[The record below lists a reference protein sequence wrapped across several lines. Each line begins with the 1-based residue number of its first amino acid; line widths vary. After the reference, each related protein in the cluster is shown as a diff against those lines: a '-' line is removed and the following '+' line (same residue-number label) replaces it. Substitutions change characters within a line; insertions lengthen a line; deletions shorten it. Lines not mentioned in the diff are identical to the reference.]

1 MFESIWKKILRRRGM
16 SLLAIPALFLWIAS
30 LFYRIG
36 LAIIKATR
44 GKAVKVEIPVISIGN
59 LSVGGT
65 GKTPIIATLAE
76 FLLEEGVKV
85 GIVSSAYGRKNQI
98 SFVKEAR
105 RVAEMSVDDTGDEV
119 KMLAE
124 LLPQAI
130 ISVDKS
136 KSQAAL
142 NAQASDYDLDM
153 LLVDDGF
160 QHLSLDREVDIVTY
174 DGAIKA
180 RDLKLF
186 PYGVLREPLSSL
198 KRVEVIIITR
208 ANFTRDIGTLR
219 VRLKKIA
226 PQAKIYTANF
236 KPKEIIGHERKLP
249 VKYLEDKAVFAFAG
263 IGNFR
268 TFEKQVRTLTSNLDF
283 ALEFSDH
290 QRYTA
295 REIDK
300 IRDEATRYGSD
311 LLLTTAKDWVKIR
324 DFDFGREIYYLA
336 LEIDLD
342 PGEEKL
348 VKYLQSFIKP
358 GEKLN

>member
-1 MFESIWKKILRRRGM
+1 M
-16 SLLAIPALFLWIAS
+16 SPLIIPAFVLWIVS

-36 LAIIKATR
+36 LALAKATR
-44 GKAVKVEIPVISIGN
+44 GKVVKVNIPVISIGN

-76 FLLEEGVKV
+76 FLLEEGLKV

-136 KSQAAL
+136 KSEAAL
-142 NAQASDYDLDM
+142 NAQNSDYKLDL

-160 QHLSLDREVDIVTY
+160 QHFRLDREVDIVTY

-198 KRVEVIIITR
+198 KRADVIIITR
-208 ANFTRDIGTLR
+208 ANFARDIGTLSK
-219 VRLKKIA
+219 RLKKLA
-226 PQAKIYTANF
+226 PEAKIYTANF
-236 KPKEIIGHERKLP
+236 KPKEIIGLKRKLP

-268 TFEKQVRTLTSNLDF
+268 AFERQLRTLTSNLDF

-290 QRYTA
+290 QRYTD
-295 REIDK
+295 REIDRIK
-300 IRDEATRYGSD
+300 ESADRCGSD

-324 DFDFGREIYYLA
+324 DFDFGREIYYLTQ
-336 LEIDLD
+336 EIDLD

-348 VKYLQSFIKP
+348 VKYLLSFIKP

>member
-1 MFESIWKKILRRRGM
+1 M
-16 SLLAIPALFLWIAS
+16 SPLIIPAFVLWIVS

-36 LAIIKATR
+36 LALTKATR
-44 GKAVKVEIPVISIGN
+44 GKVVKVNIPVISIGN

-76 FLLEEGVKV
+76 FLLEEGLKV

-136 KSQAAL
+136 KSEAAL
-142 NAQASDYDLDM
+142 NAQNSDYKLDL

-160 QHLSLDREVDIVTY
+160 QHFRLDREVDIVTY
-174 DGAIKA
+174 DGATSA

-198 KRVEVIIITR
+198 KRADVIIITR
-208 ANFTRDIGTLR
+208 ANFARDIGTLR
-219 VRLKKIA
+219 KRLKKLA
-226 PQAKIYTANF
+226 PEAKIYTANF
-236 KPKEIIGHERKLP
+236 KPKEIIGLKRKLP

-268 TFEKQVRTLTSNLDF
+268 AFERQLRTLTSNLDL

-290 QRYTA
+290 QRYTD
-295 REIDK
+295 REIDRIK
-300 IRDEATRYGSD
+300 ESADRCGSD

-336 LEIDLD
+336 QEIDLD

-348 VKYLQSFIKP
+348 VKYLLSFIKP

>member
-1 MFESIWKKILRRRGM
+1 M
-16 SLLAIPALFLWIAS
+16 SPLIIPAIVLWIVS

-36 LAIIKATR
+36 LALAKATR
-44 GKAVKVEIPVISIGN
+44 GKVVKVNIPVISIGN

-76 FLLEEGVKV
+76 FLLEEGLKV

-136 KSQAAL
+136 KSEAAL
-142 NAQASDYDLDM
+142 NAQNSDYKLDL

-160 QHLSLDREVDIVTY
+160 QHFRLDREVDIVTY
-174 DGAIKA
+174 DGATSA

-198 KRVEVIIITR
+198 KRADVIIITR
-208 ANFTRDIGTLR
+208 ANFARDIGTLSK
-219 VRLKKIA
+219 RLKKLA
-226 PQAKIYTANF
+226 PEAKIYTANF
-236 KPKEIIGHERKLP
+236 KPKEIIGLKRKLP

-268 TFEKQVRTLTSNLDF
+268 AFERQLRTLTSNLDF

-290 QRYTA
+290 QNYTD
-295 REIDK
+295 REIDRIK
-300 IRDEATRYGSD
+300 ESADRCGSD

-336 LEIDLD
+336 QEIDLD

-348 VKYLQSFIKP
+348 VKYLLSFIKP

>member
-1 MFESIWKKILRRRGM
+1 M
-16 SLLAIPALFLWIAS
+16 SPLIIPAMFLWIVS

-36 LAIIKATR
+36 LALTKATR
-44 GKAVKVEIPVISIGN
+44 GKVVKVNIPVISIGN

-76 FLLEEGVKV
+76 FLLEEGLKV

-124 LLPQAI
+124 LLPQTI

-136 KSQAAL
+136 KSEAAL
-142 NAQASDYDLDM
+142 NAQNSDYKLDL

-160 QHLSLDREVDIVTY
+160 QHFRLDREVDIVTY
-174 DGAIKA
+174 DGATSA

-198 KRVEVIIITR
+198 KRADVIIITR
-208 ANFTRDIGTLR
+208 ANFARDIGTLR
-219 VRLKKIA
+219 KRLNKIA
-226 PQAKIYTANF
+226 PEAKIYTANF
-236 KPKEIIGHERKLP
+236 KPKEIIGLKRKLP

-268 TFEKQVRTLTSNLDF
+268 AFERQLRTLTSNLDL

-290 QRYTA
+290 QRYTD
-295 REIDK
+295 REIDRIK
-300 IRDEATRYGSD
+300 ESADRCGSD

-336 LEIDLD
+336 QEIDLD

-348 VKYLQSFIKP
+348 VKYLLSFIKP